1 MQLVQNDS
9 FTHIVKYC
17 CAMAVIV
24 QPCHGVWLCI
34 GLPTT
39 KLSIHLENRV
49 NDMLRRRNAG
59 AGEVIIRVLSSY
71 DKLLELKPAMKA
83 KFGDTGKM
91 ASTFPYRAKTIFAF
105 EEIDG
110 SEVCLFG
117 MHVQEYGS
125 DCPPP
130 NSRFV

>member
-1 MQLVQNDS
+1 MW
-9 FTHIVKYC
+9 T
-17 CAMAVIV
+17 
-24 QPCHGVWLCI
+24 

-39 KLSIHLENRV
+39 KLSCYLENRV
-49 NDMLRRRNAG
+49 NDMLKQKNAG

-71 DKLLELKPAMKA
+71 DKVLELKPAMKA

-110 SEVCLFG
+110 SEVCFFG

-130 NSRFV
+130 NSRFVQLTVNAINTVEYSSI

>member
-1 MQLVQNDS
+1 M
-9 FTHIVKYC
+9 
-17 CAMAVIV
+17 
-24 QPCHGVWLCI
+24 WL

-39 KLSIHLENRV
+39 KLSSHLEKRV

-71 DKLLELKPAMKA
+71 DKILELKPAMKA

-130 NSRFV
+130 NSRFVQNCDLCC